1 MEEAPVLVVRPCAR
15 GRELVLPDD
24 ASGALRK
31 VRWEPASAREGGQVG
46 GRATARPTP
55 DRVEAQ
61 LCCGVP
67 PLAHRPS
74 RGLRTDE
81 QVNDAEPDAA
91 LLLVDDEAEP
101 ALDARV
107 GPAVASLVEDAGDG
121 GRQDLAGFWN
131 GRLDLGFVLGLEGR
145 DGGHLGD
152 ARWRLR
158 AEARR

>member
-1 MEEAPVLVVRPCAR
+1 M
-15 GRELVLPDD
+15 
-24 ASGALRK
+24 GAG
-31 VRWEPASAREGGQVG
+31 VSEG
-46 GRATARPTP
+46 GRAGGRASHRSSNARSGRSATLLW
-55 DRVEAQ
+55 R
-61 LCCGVP
+61 P

-81 QVNDAEPDAA
+81 QINDAEPDAA

-121 GRQDLAGFWN
+121 GRQDLAAFWN